1 MDLTYQTLAA
11 NDASQTGYLLQLD
24 QPDVL
29 LILDSTDYNKIKT
42 KDDLRQKI
50 KDKYIGVIKGST
62 EGTLG
67 DYPYEA
73 KALLP
78 QYLIEVNS
86 RTKIAIDSI
95 IDALPTEKKLTKPE
109 PIMYEFRT
117 AGDPDNKGNVTPTA
131 EKIKLSLTENFYLQ
145 PETRLALEYG
155 KELLSR
161 VALRQYNLSQK
172 DRNIIS
178 QKPLFEIFTENQT
191 NSEFLRNWTIVVLA
205 SLNSTTI
212 MSADPKSWMD
222 PKVIKMQIQHGE
234 LAAAEINSLILKTNR
249 I

>member
-1 MDLTYQTLAA
+1 
-11 NDASQTGYLLQLD
+11 
-24 QPDVL
+24 
-29 LILDSTDYNKIKT
+29 
-42 KDDLRQKI
+42 
-50 KDKYIGVIKGST
+50 
-62 EGTLG
+62 
-67 DYPYEA
+67 
-73 KALLP
+73 
-78 QYLIEVNS
+78 
-86 RTKIAIDSI
+86 
-95 IDALPTEKKLTKPE
+95 
-109 PIMYEFRT
+109 MYEFRT
-117 AGDPDNKGNVTPTA
+117 AGDPVDVDTGNAIPS
-131 EKIKLSLTENFYLQ
+131 EQKIKLSLTENFYLQ

-234 LAAAEINSLILKTNR
+234 LAAAEINNLILKTYR